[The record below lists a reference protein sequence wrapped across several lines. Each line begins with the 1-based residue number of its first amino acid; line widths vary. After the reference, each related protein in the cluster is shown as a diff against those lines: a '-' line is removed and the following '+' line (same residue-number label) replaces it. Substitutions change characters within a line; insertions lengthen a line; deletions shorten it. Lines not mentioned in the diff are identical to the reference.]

1 MGLEQVITNFQKDI
15 FKTKCASDYIK
26 YKQTKLPAES
36 QKIIKLGLT
45 WYSAFCD
52 LGRYGG
58 SGVKDVETCIAQNK
72 PKEGL

>member
-1 MGLEQVITNFQKDI
+1 MGIEQVITNFQKDK
-15 FKTKCASDYIK
+15 FKTKCPSDYIK

-36 QKIIKLGLT
+36 QKIIKLDLT

-52 LGRYGG
+52 LGRCGG

-72 PKEGL
+72 PKERL